1 MVTAVV
7 AVGDADPAAK
17 LQTLNFDA
25 SETSPELSN
34 MAQAALARITEMDS
48 GYRASAAKLE
58 ALDPSNF
65 ALNRTGSS
73 LASSINQVSET
84 FRVALE
90 VQTQITQ
97 FSMVSSLSQSLSTQ
111 LNSFLRGQ

>member
-1 MVTAVV
+1 MVTAVI

-17 LQTLNFDA
+17 LQSVNLDA
-25 SETSPELSN
+25 SEAAPEMSN
-34 MAQAALARITEMDS
+34 IAQAALARITEMDS

-58 ALDPSNF
+58 ALDSKHF
-65 ALNRTGSS
+65 ALNGTGSS

-97 FSMVSSLSQSLSTQ
+97 FSMVSSLSQTLSTQ

>member
-1 MVTAVV
+1 M
-7 AVGDADPAAK
+7 K
-17 LQTLNFDA
+17 H
-25 SETSPELSN
+25 
-34 MAQAALARITEMDS
+34 
-48 GYRASAAKLE
+48 
-58 ALDPSNF
+58 F
-65 ALNRTGSS
+65 ALNGTGSS

-97 FSMVSSLSQSLSTQ
+97 FSMVSSLSQTLSTQ